1 MTAPGWHEMRCGLCP
16 ESWWLP
22 DADPVN
28 GAHPYGTIVIDVA
41 AEHWRG
47 HVRRGEDPRIQ
58 GSAIKAYAG
67 GAR

>member
-1 MTAPGWHEMRCGLCP
+1 MHEPGWHEMQCGLCP

-22 DADPVN
+22 DGDPEH
-28 GAHPYGTIVIDVA
+28 GAHPYGLVVIGLADA
-41 AEHWRG
+41 HWRG

-58 GSAIKAYAG
+58 GREIKAYTG

>member
-1 MTAPGWHEMRCGLCP
+1 MRCGLCP

-22 DADPVN
+22 YGDPVR
-28 GAHPYGTIVIDVA
+28 GAHPYAGIVIDLA

-58 GSAIKAYAG
+58 GREIKARTG
-67 GAR
+67 DAR